1 MSEEVNNTELLL
13 TYADLSVRWGRTIG
27 ALRIAHHRGNLPEP
41 DYQVGIHPIW
51 TEKTIREA
59 EHIRPTLSKRS
70 KRKAARAK
78 GESE

>member
-70 KRKAARAK
+70 RRNAEAYRKEGK
-78 GESE
+78 